1 MSKIL
6 RRPMFRG
13 GPVDSRGTGITSGLY
28 DGYADGGQIG
38 GGTIYGNPT
47 SDGRYG
53 FQDPIYGPSVDEII
67 SSFDTIY
74 DPVKE
79 AKQKILK
86 YQEETSPKGYMDD
99 PSGLTTVAPGKLF
112 SQYSKDEQRNILNLT
127 RPGGIEDYAKQ
138 NMAKRN
144 EQIKNILDTT
154 KNLPQDQQNQ
164 IFKKLNIT
172 QQDISGPTTSGVKNE
187 ITGLEPQLPPQKTRR
202 DEILEEAALYR
213 EALGYDEAKSQA
225 IYNALGD
232 VAPAVFQG
240 KNLREAAPKIF
251 EAINKSKAFE
261 TPKDIKQAAGQLSI
275 QRKMLAEKARA
286 EEQARLAIYGMKNK
300 ETLTDF
306 IKGIPGSF
314 AAGVLP
320 QGIEKN
326 PTLQA
331 SLRPGGIYEGPDSIF
346 YYAVPDAKGKGVSG
360 LQKLG

>member
-1 MSKIL
+1 MSRIL

-13 GPVDSRGTGITSGLY
+13 GRVDSRGTGITSGLM
-28 DGYADGGQIG
+28 DEGQIG
-38 GGTIYGNPT
+38 GGTIYGEQM

-99 PSGLTTVAPGKLF
+99 PSGLTPVAPGKLF

-127 RPGGIEDYAKQ
+127 RPGGIENYAKQ

-144 EQIKNILDTT
+144 EQIKNILETT

-172 QQDISGPTTSGVKNE
+172 QQDISGPTDEFKKE
-187 ITGLEPQLPPQKTRR
+187 ITGLEPELPPRKSRKEEIMEEA
-202 DEILEEAALYR
+202 DIYKEILGFDEARAQAGFD
-213 EALGYDEAKSQA
+213 ALGAA
-225 IYNALGD
+225 
-232 VAPAVFQG
+232 APAFFQG

-251 EAINKSKAFE
+251 EAINKSEAFQK
-261 TPKDIKQAAGQLSI
+261 PLSIKQAAGNLAI
-275 QRKMLAEKARA
+275 QRGILKDKAKA
-286 EEQARLAIYGMKNK
+286 EEQARLAIYGMKNR
-300 ETLTDF
+300 ETLTDL

-314 AAGVLP
+314 VAGVLP
-320 QGIEKN
+320 KGYESN
-326 PTLQA
+326 PVIQK
-331 SLRPGGIYEGPDSIF
+331 SLRPGGIYSTSDGGF
-346 YYAVPDAKGKGVSG
+346 VYAVPNAKGTEVTG
-360 LQKLG
+360 LQNLG

>member
-13 GPVDSRGTGITSGLY
+13 GRVDSRGTGITSGLM
-28 DGYADGGQIG
+28 DEGQIG
-38 GGTIYGNPT
+38 GGTIYGEQM

-99 PSGLTTVAPGKLF
+99 PSGLTPVAPGKLF

-127 RPGGIEDYAKQ
+127 RPGGIENYAKQ

-144 EQIKNILDTT
+144 EQIKNILETT

-172 QQDISGPTTSGVKNE
+172 QQDISGPTDEFKKE
-187 ITGLEPQLPPQKTRR
+187 ITGLEPQLPPKKSRKEEIMEEA
-202 DEILEEAALYR
+202 DIYKEILGFDEARAQAGFD
-213 EALGYDEAKSQA
+213 ALGAA
-225 IYNALGD
+225 
-232 VAPAVFQG
+232 APAFFQG

-251 EAINKSKAFE
+251 EAINKSEAFQK
-261 TPKDIKQAAGQLSI
+261 PLSIKQAAGNLAI
-275 QRKMLAEKARA
+275 QRGILKDKAKA
-286 EEQARLAIYGMKNK
+286 EEQARLAIYGMKNR
-300 ETLTDF
+300 ETLTDL

-314 AAGVLP
+314 VAGVLP
-320 QGIEKN
+320 KGYETN
-326 PTLQA
+326 PVIQK
-331 SLRPGGIYEGPDSIF
+331 SLRPGGIYSTSDGGF
-346 YYAVPDAKGKGVSG
+346 VYAVPNAKGTEVTG
-360 LQKLG
+360 LQNLG

>member
-1 MSKIL
+1 MSRIL

-13 GPVDSRGTGITSGLY
+13 GRVDSRGTGITSGLM
-28 DGYADGGQIG
+28 DEGQIG
-38 GGTIYGNPT
+38 GGTIYGEQM

-99 PSGLTTVAPGKLF
+99 PSGLTPVAPGKLF

-127 RPGGIEDYAKQ
+127 RPGGIENYAKQ

-144 EQIKNILDTT
+144 EQIKNILETT

-172 QQDISGPTTSGVKNE
+172 QQDISGPTDEFKKE
-187 ITGLEPQLPPQKTRR
+187 ITGLEPQLPPRKSRKEEIMEEA
-202 DEILEEAALYR
+202 DIYKEILGFDEARAQAGFD
-213 EALGYDEAKSQA
+213 ALGAA
-225 IYNALGD
+225 
-232 VAPAVFQG
+232 APAFFQG

-251 EAINKSKAFE
+251 EAINKSEAFQK
-261 TPKDIKQAAGQLSI
+261 PLSIKQAAGNLAI
-275 QRKMLAEKARA
+275 QRGILKDKAKA
-286 EEQARLAIYGMKNK
+286 EEQARLAIYGMKNR
-300 ETLTDF
+300 ETLTDL

-314 AAGVLP
+314 VAGVLP
-320 QGIEKN
+320 KGYETN
-326 PTLQA
+326 PVIQK
-331 SLRPGGIYEGPDSIF
+331 SLRPGGIYSTSDGGF
-346 YYAVPDAKGKGVSG
+346 VYAVPNAKGTEVTG
-360 LQKLG
+360 LQNLG

>member
-1 MSKIL
+1 MSRIL

-13 GPVDSRGTGITSGLY
+13 GRVDSRGTGITSGLM
-28 DGYADGGQIG
+28 DEGQIG
-38 GGTIYGNPT
+38 GGTIYGEQM

-74 DPVKE
+74 DPAKE

-99 PSGLTTVAPGKLF
+99 PSGLTPVAPGKLF

-127 RPGGIEDYAKQ
+127 RPGGIENYAKQ

-144 EQIKNILDTT
+144 EQIKNILETT

-172 QQDISGPTTSGVKNE
+172 QQDISGPTDEFKKE
-187 ITGLEPQLPPQKTRR
+187 ITGLEPQLPPKKSRKEEIMEEA
-202 DEILEEAALYR
+202 DIYKEILGFDEARAQAGFD
-213 EALGYDEAKSQA
+213 ALGAA
-225 IYNALGD
+225 
-232 VAPAVFQG
+232 APAFFQG

-251 EAINKSKAFE
+251 EAINKSEAFQK
-261 TPKDIKQAAGQLSI
+261 PLSIKQAAGNLAI
-275 QRKMLAEKARA
+275 QRGILKDKAKA
-286 EEQARLAIYGMKNK
+286 EEQARLAIYGMKNR
-300 ETLTDF
+300 ETLTDL

-314 AAGVLP
+314 VAGVLP
-320 QGIEKN
+320 KGYESN
-326 PTLQA
+326 PVIQK
-331 SLRPGGIYEGPDSIF
+331 SLRPGGIYSTSDGGF
-346 YYAVPDAKGKGVSG
+346 VYAVPNAKGTEVTG
-360 LQKLG
+360 LQNLG

>member
-187 ITGLEPQLPPQKTRR
+187 ITGLEPQLPPARTAR

-213 EALGYDEAKSQA
+213 EALGYEESKPQA
-225 IYNALGD
+225 LFDALGAA
-232 VAPAVFQG
+232 APAVFQG
-240 KNLREAAPKIF
+240 KNLREAAPKVF
-251 EAINKSKAFE
+251 EAINKSGAFDK
-261 TPKDIKQAAGQLSI
+261 PKDIRQASAQLAV
-275 QRKMLAEKARA
+275 QRKMLKDKAIA
-286 EEQARLAIYGMKNK
+286 EERSRLAIYGMKNQ
-300 ETLTDF
+300 E
-306 IKGIPGSF
+306 GIIDKLKVPGSF
-314 AAGVLP
+314 IAGPLP
-320 QGIEKN
+320 TGLSKEQLLPLLK
-326 PTLQA
+326 A
-331 SLRPGGIYEGPDSIF
+331 GGIYEASDGTF
-346 YYAVPDAKGKGVSG
+346 LYAVPDGKGKVTS
-360 LQKLG
+360 LTRV

>member
-1 MSKIL
+1 MSRIL

-13 GPVDSRGTGITSGLY
+13 GRVDSRGTGITSGLM
-28 DGYADGGQIG
+28 DEGQIG
-38 GGTIYGNPT
+38 GGTIYGEQM

-99 PSGLTTVAPGKLF
+99 PSGLTPVAPGKLF

-144 EQIKNILDTT
+144 EQIKNILETT

-172 QQDISGPTTSGVKNE
+172 QQDISGPTDEFKKE
-187 ITGLEPQLPPQKTRR
+187 ITGLEPQLPPKKSRKEEIMEEA
-202 DEILEEAALYR
+202 DIYKEILGFDEARAQAGFD
-213 EALGYDEAKSQA
+213 ALGAA
-225 IYNALGD
+225 
-232 VAPAVFQG
+232 APAFFQG

-251 EAINKSKAFE
+251 EAINKSEAFQK
-261 TPKDIKQAAGQLSI
+261 PLSIKQAAGNLAI
-275 QRKMLAEKARA
+275 QRGILKDKAKA
-286 EEQARLAIYGMKNK
+286 EEQARLAIYGMKNR
-300 ETLTDF
+300 ETLTDL

-314 AAGVLP
+314 VAGVLP
-320 QGIEKN
+320 KGYETN
-326 PTLQA
+326 PVIQK
-331 SLRPGGIYEGPDSIF
+331 SLRPGGIYSTSDGGF
-346 YYAVPDAKGKGVSG
+346 VYAVPNAKGTEVTG
-360 LQKLG
+360 LQNLG

>member
-13 GPVDSRGTGITSGLY
+13 GPVNSRGTGITSGLDEGY
-28 DGYADGGQIG
+28 ATGGRVGYADGPDIYGVQPIDVSKQQKEYYDFIKEYG
-38 GGTIYGNPT
+38 GGEYLEPEAVQDIYGKKIIDLQEKTKPANFFEFAGSVLNPFQKT
-47 SDGRYG
+47 YG
-53 FQDPIYGPSVDEII
+53 GVSRFG
-67 SSFDTIY
+67 
-74 DPVKE
+74 
-79 AKQKILK
+79 
-86 YQEETSPKGYMDD
+86 
-99 PSGLTTVAPGKLF
+99 
-112 SQYSKDEQRNILNLT
+112 EQRNLEYATSPSGKAAYESEIENKRKQQAKMILANPKLAPDKVDLA
-127 RPGGIEDYAKQ
+127 RQILGGDSI
-138 NMAKRN
+138 R
-144 EQIKNILDTT
+144 
-154 KNLPQDQQNQ
+154 
-164 IFKKLNIT
+164 
-172 QQDISGPTTSGVKNE
+172 GE

-232 VAPAVFQG
+232 AAPAVFQG

>member
-1 MSKIL
+1 MSRIL

-13 GPVDSRGTGITSGLY
+13 GRVDSRGTGITSGLM
-28 DGYADGGQIG
+28 DEGQIG
-38 GGTIYGNPT
+38 GGTIYGEQM

-99 PSGLTTVAPGKLF
+99 PSGLTPVAPGKLF

-127 RPGGIEDYAKQ
+127 RPGGIENYAKQ

-144 EQIKNILDTT
+144 EQIKNILETT

-172 QQDISGPTTSGVKNE
+172 QQDISGPTDEFKKE
-187 ITGLEPQLPPQKTRR
+187 ITGLEPQLPPKKSRKEEIMEEA
-202 DEILEEAALYR
+202 DIYKEILGFDEARAQAGFD
-213 EALGYDEAKSQA
+213 ALGAA
-225 IYNALGD
+225 
-232 VAPAVFQG
+232 APAFFQG

-251 EAINKSKAFE
+251 ESINKSEAFQK
-261 TPKDIKQAAGQLSI
+261 PLSIKQAAGNLAI
-275 QRKMLAEKARA
+275 QRGILKDKAKA
-286 EEQARLAIYGMKNK
+286 EEQARLAIYGMKNR
-300 ETLTDF
+300 ETLTDL

-314 AAGVLP
+314 VAGVLP
-320 QGIEKN
+320 KGYESN
-326 PTLQA
+326 PVIQK
-331 SLRPGGIYEGPDSIF
+331 SLRPGGIYSTSDGGF
-346 YYAVPDAKGKGVSG
+346 VYAVPNAKGTEVTG
-360 LQKLG
+360 LQNLG

>member
-1 MSKIL
+1 MSRIL

-13 GPVDSRGTGITSGLY
+13 GRVDSRGTGITSGLM
-28 DGYADGGQIG
+28 DEGQIG
-38 GGTIYGNPT
+38 GGTIYGEQM

-99 PSGLTTVAPGKLF
+99 PSGLTPVAPGKLF

-144 EQIKNILDTT
+144 EQIKNILETT

-172 QQDISGPTTSGVKNE
+172 QQDISGPTDEFKKE
-187 ITGLEPQLPPQKTRR
+187 ITGLEPELPPRKSRKEEIMEEA
-202 DEILEEAALYR
+202 DIYKEILGFDEARAQAGFD
-213 EALGYDEAKSQA
+213 ALGAA
-225 IYNALGD
+225 
-232 VAPAVFQG
+232 APAFFQG

-251 EAINKSKAFE
+251 EAINKSEAFQK
-261 TPKDIKQAAGQLSI
+261 PLSIKQAAGNLAI
-275 QRKMLAEKARA
+275 QRGILKDKAKA
-286 EEQARLAIYGMKNK
+286 EEQARLAIYGMKNR
-300 ETLTDF
+300 ETLTDL

-314 AAGVLP
+314 VAGVLP
-320 QGIEKN
+320 KGYETN
-326 PTLQA
+326 PVIQK
-331 SLRPGGIYEGPDSIF
+331 SLRPGGIYSTSDGGF
-346 YYAVPDAKGKGVSG
+346 VYAVPNAKGTEVTG
-360 LQKLG
+360 LQNLG

>member
-1 MSKIL
+1 MSRIL

-13 GPVDSRGTGITSGLY
+13 GRVDSRGTGITSGLM
-28 DGYADGGQIG
+28 DEGQIG
-38 GGTIYGNPT
+38 GGTIYGEQM

-99 PSGLTTVAPGKLF
+99 PSGLTPVAPGKLF

-144 EQIKNILDTT
+144 EQIKNILETT

-172 QQDISGPTTSGVKNE
+172 QQDISSPTDEFKKE
-187 ITGLEPQLPPQKTRR
+187 ITGLEPELPPRKSRKEEIMEEA
-202 DEILEEAALYR
+202 DIYKEILGFDEARAQAGFD
-213 EALGYDEAKSQA
+213 ALGAA
-225 IYNALGD
+225 
-232 VAPAVFQG
+232 APAFFQG

-251 EAINKSKAFE
+251 EAINKSEAFQK
-261 TPKDIKQAAGQLSI
+261 PLSIKQAAGNLAI
-275 QRKMLAEKARA
+275 QRGILKDKAKA
-286 EEQARLAIYGMKNK
+286 EEQARLAIYGMKNR
-300 ETLTDF
+300 ETLTDL

-314 AAGVLP
+314 VAGVLP
-320 QGIEKN
+320 KGYETN
-326 PTLQA
+326 PVIQK
-331 SLRPGGIYEGPDSIF
+331 SLRPGGIYSTSEGGF
-346 YYAVPDAKGKGVSG
+346 VYAVPNAKGTEVTG
-360 LQKLG
+360 LQNLG